1 MRWVGFASLP
11 DGVSFKCDSLYTLRW
26 CPQIYFS
33 CRIEGLKGIVVH
45 SPVSLV
51 QPLDGLILRFFLLTD
66 RALCAPFNDV
76 SRVDNPWRIKD
87 LSSYLFISQSL
98 RQYRGAWND
107 NSDRGHVPLKTSVV
121 QEYLRLSIRQ
131 NSRPSAD
138 VIFQD
143 TSSLPNYLGSINDS
157 NGTYYMGRR
166 YMVSRLHSAASEQGR
181 PIALCA
187 HCCNRRRS
195 SFRSGTLPKI
205 FDNDRLG
212 NKLGKTA
219 MHPPSSGIYI
229 R

>member
-1 MRWVGFASLP
+1 MYQGWIIH
-11 DGVSFKCDSLYTLRW
+11 GVSKIFRV
-26 CPQIYFS
+26 IYSFRNRYGNTVARGMTT
-33 CRIEGLKGIVVH
+33 RIVAT
-45 SPVSLV
+45 S
-51 QPLDGLILRFFLLTD
+51 
-66 RALCAPFNDV
+66 
-76 SRVDNPWRIKD
+76 
-87 LSSYLFISQSL
+87 
-98 RQYRGAWND
+98 
-107 NSDRGHVPLKTSVV
+107 PLKTSVV

-138 VIFQD
+138 VISQD
-143 TSSLPNYLGSINDS
+143 TSTLPNYLGSINDS

-219 MHPPSSGIYI
+219 MHPLAPSSGIYI